1 MEQIYSRIIEFLEE
15 ELGHDTSGHSLDHAI
30 RVYKNAKA
38 ILMLEGGNERIVLI
52 SALVHDVIDPK
63 LFDNHRE
70 QQAKLLIFLQT
81 LGCSQ
86 SELEQIFY
94 IIENIS
100 YCFRDF
106 GIISCGI
113 KDIDSLSNIIDDLKE
128 LQKKRGLI
136 KKLINIF
143 D

>member
-1 MEQIYSRIIEFLEE
+1 METVYSDIIKFLKD

-38 ILMLEGGNERIVLI
+38 ILKLDGGNERIVLI

-63 LFDNHRE
+63 LFDNPFE

-86 SELEQIFY
+86 SELQHIFY

-100 YCFRDF
+100 YK
-106 GIISCGI
+106 GGNGETVKTLEAQIVQQ
-113 KDIDSLSNIIDDLKE
+113 N
-128 LQKKRGLI
+128 
-136 KKLINIF
+136 
-143 D
+143 